1 MIKLMLAAAAALVAT
16 LTPTGFKVG
25 QPTAPTT
32 LVEYG
37 SLHCPHCAA
46 FAAAA
51 MPEISSR
58 VRAGRLQ
65 FEFRPFLI
73 FPQDIPATLIARC
86 VPAPRRIAFVED
98 YYRHSAAVSER
109 MRAAAGELNAMR
121 DQGMP
126 ALNRKVAAVGQ
137 MKPIA
142 ARHGLAPAAVDKCV
156 ADPANMAW
164 LEAAQQAAR
173 AAGVKGTPTFEVNG
187 ERMPIADV
195 QALRAALDR

>member
-25 QPTAPTT
+25 QSTAPTT

-37 SLHCPHCAA
+37 SLHCSHCAD
-46 FAAAA
+46 FAAKA
-51 MPEISSR
+51 MPEITRR

-86 VPAPRRIAFVED
+86 VPPPRRIAFVED
-98 YYRHSAAVSER
+98 YYRHSAAVTQR
-109 MRAAAGELNAMR
+109 VRVAAGELNGMR
-121 DQGMP
+121 GQGMP
-126 ALNRKVAAVGQ
+126 ALNRKVVTVGQ

-142 ARHGLAPAAVDKCV
+142 ARHGLATAAVDKCV
-156 ADPANMAW
+156 SDPANMAW
-164 LEAAQQAAR
+164 LEAAQQAAHS
-173 AAGVKGTPTFEVNG
+173 AGVKGTPTFEVNG
-187 ERMPIADV
+187 RRTPIFDAETL
-195 QALRAALDR
+195 QAALDR